1 MNHKIIRPLLLAALL
16 AAGAVASAQ
25 QTEASILQDPQLAE
39 ARALLQSGRKEII
52 SDELRLTEEE
62 ASAFWPVY
70 EEYHSNVM
78 VVRDR
83 YAETLGD
90 YIRTYRAGDIT
101 DDYAEKFIGRRLLFK
116 RDLLKIQEKY
126 LSKFKKAL
134 PIRKAVRFYQ
144 LEDNMDADIDAQL
157 AEFVPLMEDM

>member
-1 MNHKIIRPLLLAALL
+1 MDHKIIRPLLLAALL
-16 AAGAVASAQ
+16 AAGSTASAQ
-25 QTEASILQDPQLAE
+25 QTEASILHDPQLAE

-52 SDELRLTEEE
+52 ADELRLTEEE

-78 VVRDR
+78 AVRDR

-90 YIRTYRAGDIT
+90 YIMTYRAGEIT
-101 DDYAEKFIGRRLLFK
+101 DDYAEKFIDRRLLFK

-126 LSKFKKAL
+126 LQEGAAYPKSGSLLSAG
-134 PIRKAVRFYQ
+134 RQYGRRH
-144 LEDNMDADIDAQL
+144 
-157 AEFVPLMEDM
+157 

>member
-1 MNHKIIRPLLLAALL
+1 MDHKIIRPLLLAALL
-16 AAGAVASAQ
+16 AAGGMASAQ
-25 QTEASILQDPQLAE
+25 QKDASILQDQQLAE
-39 ARALLQSGRKEII
+39 ARALLQSGRREII
-52 SDELRLTEEE
+52 SDELRLTAKE

-90 YIRTYRAGDIT
+90 YIRTYQAGEIT
-101 DDYAEKFIGRRLLFK
+101 DDYAEKFIDRRLLFK

-126 LSKFKKAL
+126 LSKFMKAL

-157 AEFVPLMEDM
+157 AEFVPLMEDL

>member
-1 MNHKIIRPLLLAALL
+1 MNHKIIRSLLLAVLL
-16 AAGAVASAQ
+16 AAGAAASAQ
-25 QTEASILQDPQLAE
+25 QTDASILEDQRLAE

-52 SDELRLTEEE
+52 ADELRLTEEE

-83 YAETLGD
+83 YAETIGD
-90 YIRTYRAGDIT
+90 YIKTYRAGEIT
-101 DDYAEKFIGRRLLFK
+101 DDYAENLIDQGLSFK
-116 RDLLKIQEKY
+116 GDLLKIQEKY
-126 LSKFKKAL
+126 LNKFKKVL

-144 LEDNMDADIDAQL
+144 LENKMDADIDAQL
-157 AEFVPLMEDM
+157 ANFVPLMEDM

>member
-16 AAGAVASAQ
+16 AAGAAASAQ
-25 QTEASILQDPQLAE
+25 QTDGRILEDQRLTE

-52 SDELRLTEEE
+52 ADELRLTDEE

-83 YAETLGD
+83 YAETIGD
-90 YIRTYRAGDIT
+90 YIKTYRAGEIT
-101 DDYAEKFIGRRLLFK
+101 DDYAENLIDQGLSFK
-116 RDLLKIQEKY
+116 GDLLKIQEKY
-126 LSKFKKAL
+126 LNKFKKVL

-144 LEDNMDADIDAQL
+144 LENKMDADIDAQL
-157 AEFVPLMEDM
+157 ANFVPLMEDM

>member
-1 MNHKIIRPLLLAALL
+1 MNHKIIRPLLLAVLL
-16 AAGAVASAQ
+16 AAGAAASAQ
-25 QTEASILQDPQLAE
+25 QTDASILEDQRLAD

-52 SDELRLTEEE
+52 ADELRLTDEE

-83 YAETLGD
+83 YAETIGD
-90 YIRTYRAGDIT
+90 YIKTYRAGEIT
-101 DDYAEKFIGRRLLFK
+101 DDYAENLIDQGLSFK
-116 RDLLKIQEKY
+116 GDLLKIQEKY
-126 LSKFKKAL
+126 LNKFKKAL

-144 LEDNMDADIDAQL
+144 LENKMDAGTDAQL
-157 AEFVPLMEDM
+157 ANFVPLMEDM

>member
-1 MNHKIIRPLLLAALL
+1 MDHKIIRPLLLAALL
-16 AAGAVASAQ
+16 AAGSTASAQ

-52 SDELRLTEEE
+52 ADELRLTEEE

-90 YIRTYRAGDIT
+90 YIMTYRAGEIT
-101 DDYAEKFIGRRLLFK
+101 DDYAEKFIDQRLLFK

-144 LEDNMDADIDAQL
+144 LEDNMDAGIDAQL

>member
-1 MNHKIIRPLLLAALL
+1 MNHKIIRSLLVTALL
-16 AAGAVASAQ
+16 AAGTIASAQ
-25 QTEASILQDPQLAE
+25 QTDASILEDQRLAE

-83 YAETLGD
+83 YAETIGH
-90 YIRTYRAGDIT
+90 YIKNYRAGEIT
-101 DDYAEKFIGRRLLFK
+101 DDYAEKLIDEGLSFK
-116 RDLLKIQEKY
+116 GDLLKVQEKY
-126 LSKFKKAL
+126 LNKFKKAL
-134 PIRKAVRFYQ
+134 PIRKVVRFYQ
-144 LEDNMDADIDAQL
+144 LESKMDADIDAQL
-157 AEFVPLMEDM
+157 ADFVPLVEDM

>member
-1 MNHKIIRPLLLAALL
+1 MNHKIIRSLLLAVLL
-16 AAGAVASAQ
+16 AAGAAASAQ
-25 QTEASILQDPQLAE
+25 QTDASILEDQRLAE

-52 SDELRLTEEE
+52 ADELRLTEEE

-83 YAETLGD
+83 YAETIGD
-90 YIRTYRAGDIT
+90 YIKTYRAGEIT
-101 DDYAEKFIGRRLLFK
+101 DDYAENLIDQGLSFK
-116 RDLLKIQEKY
+116 GDLLKIQEKY
-126 LSKFKKAL
+126 LNKFKKVL

-144 LEDNMDADIDAQL
+144 LENKMDADIDAQL
-157 AEFVPLMEDM
+157 ASFVPLMEDM